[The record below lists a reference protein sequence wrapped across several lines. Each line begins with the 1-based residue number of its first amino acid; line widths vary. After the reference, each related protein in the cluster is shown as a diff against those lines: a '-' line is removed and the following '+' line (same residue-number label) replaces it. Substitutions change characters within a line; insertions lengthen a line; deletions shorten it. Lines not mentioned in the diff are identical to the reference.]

1 MEEKKIIDELQ
12 NIFRDVFDNNDI
24 FINSDTVA
32 EDIEEW
38 DSLSHIQLIFEVE
51 KIFHVKFTSREML
64 SWDNIGEMA
73 ETIRNKM
80 NRI

>member
-1 MEEKKIIDELQ
+1 MEEKKIIEELQ

-24 FINSDTVA
+24 FINSNTVA

-80 NRI
+80 NRL